1 MDEKDAESA
10 EKAARSEEMLER
22 LKEKL
27 NLKDAEIAKLKEYAE
42 RKEEK
47 IAKLEEERERLRK
60 EMKESGLP
68 SELLAGLKTLL

>member
-1 MDEKDAESA
+1 
-10 EKAARSEEMLER
+10 MLER

-47 IAKLEEERERLRK
+47 IAKLEEERERLRSGKWK